1 MFGELEDRDAMIMKM
16 KRKIAQNRQNEMLK
30 SEPKLQMPSD
40 NLDDIESKAALQLKE
55 RFN

>member
-40 NLDDIESKAALQLKE
+40 NLDDIENKAVLQLKE